1 MTLENRGIPT
11 VVICTAPFTNSAL
24 AQSKAFGRPGFEPIS
39 IPHPLGPLARDTV
52 IQRAE
57 SISDDIVRAL
67 SANGLQS

>member
-39 IPHPLGPLARDTV
+39 IPHPLGSLHPDTV
-52 IQRAE
+52 IERAA
-57 SISDDIVRAL
+57 SIRDDIVRAL
-67 SANGLQS
+67 TSNGH

>member
-24 AQSKAFGRPGFEPIS
+24 AQSKAFGRPGFQPIS
-39 IPHPLGPLARDTV
+39 IPHPLGPLPRETV
-52 IQRAE
+52 IQRAA

-67 SANGLQS
+67 TSNGA